1 METSSLENKE
11 RLLRMII
18 QTKKKRKVR
27 KVPPVLEIDGQPSIF
42 FPTNTESIWY
52 RNTEEL
58 KENLASLVKNPTI
71 YSKEE

>member
-1 METSSLENKE
+1 METSLLENKE

-52 RNTEEL
+52 KNTEDL
-58 KENLASLVKNPTI
+58 KKSLVSLAKDPTI

>member
-1 METSSLENKE
+1 
-11 RLLRMII
+11 MII

-42 FPTNTESIWY
+42 FPTNVESIWY
-52 RNTEEL
+52 KNAEDL
-58 KENLASLVKNPTI
+58 KQNLASLVKDPTI

>member
-1 METSSLENKE
+1 METLSLENKE
-11 RLLRMII
+11 RLLRMVL

-52 RNTEEL
+52 KNTEKL
-58 KENLASLVKNPTI
+58 KENLASLAKGPTI